1 MEAAVYVCLV
11 VNADDPCVERV
22 ELTASSGTILSPGY
36 HDGVYPND
44 ACCKWK
50 ITAPVDKVKPAVM
63 SV

>member
-1 MEAAVYVCLV
+1 MQVIRVSKKS
-11 VNADDPCVERV
+11 V

-50 ITAPVDKVKPAVM
+50 ITAPADKVKLAVM